1 MARKATTWLVL
12 FVSFFITLI
21 VAIIISVSFFFLR
34 ANVDYG
40 EPSNDAVQV
49 KHPSSSPLDL
59 VPDPE
64 DLEAG
69 GGSGSQGTPSQSP
82 ASSDDDGE
90 LHNGWDSSVS
100 YELQEERFTREGEE
114 QLDAYGMTI
123 TLDLDVSY
131 PQLVNAGEHTEELNA
146 LLRDTAMTFT
156 EKFVDNPSD
165 DAIELVK
172 SVAGTEGPLSVSE
185 SDALLSSHVTWAV
198 TYNTDDFVSVSF
210 SDDYCIGSYAG
221 EYLRLRCVN
230 MNLRTGETY
239 AFDDVLTM
247 NEEIAQRFVD
257 TLAVNN
263 GTDLDGDGVIG
274 DDESFSVAII
284 GRDEWV
290 SALMGEGDYA
300 DRVAL
305 DVFVDEKGRA
315 NLGVTYWLGNDKGI
329 VRGWWDTTLSDE
341 LLESARKESTF
352 WDLFEKTDADG

>member
-12 FVSFFITLI
+12 FVSLFITLI
-21 VAIIISVSFFFLR
+21 VAIIVSTSFFFVR
-34 ANVDYG
+34 AGVDDG
-40 EPSNDAVQV
+40 GSSNGSVQV

-69 GGSGSQGTPSQSP
+69 GGATSHGVSSQPP

-100 YELQEERFTREGEE
+100 YELREERFTRKGEE
-114 QLDAYGMTI
+114 QLDAYGMSV

-131 PQLVNAGEHTEELNA
+131 PQLENAGEHTEELNA

-156 EKFVDNPSD
+156 EKFVENPSD

-172 SVAGTEGPLSVSE
+172 SVADTEGPLSVLG
-185 SDALLSSHVTWAV
+185 SDALLSSYVTWAV
-198 TYNTDDFVSVSF
+198 TYNTEDFVSVSF

-230 MNLRTGETY
+230 MNLKTGETY
-239 AFDDVLTM
+239 TFDDVLTM
-247 NEEIAQRFVD
+247 NEAIAQQFVD
-257 TLAVNN
+257 TLALNN
-263 GTDLDGDGVIG
+263 GTDLDGDGVIS

-290 SALMGEGDYA
+290 SALMGEGEFA
-300 DRVAL
+300 DRIAL

-315 NLGVTYWLGNDKGI
+315 NLGVTYWLGNDNGI

-341 LLESARKESTF
+341 LLESAMKESSF
-352 WDLFEKTDADG
+352 WDLLEKTDADG